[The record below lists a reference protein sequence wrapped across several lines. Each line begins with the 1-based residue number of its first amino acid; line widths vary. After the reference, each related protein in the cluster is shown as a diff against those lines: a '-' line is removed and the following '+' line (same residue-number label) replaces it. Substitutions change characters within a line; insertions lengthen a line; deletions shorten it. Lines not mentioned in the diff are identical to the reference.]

1 MKVTKVLT
9 EALGM
14 ISRTIGIIY
23 AWLEI
28 IFDWTDEV
36 KAASDSTIERYRRE
50 RDVDNQIADAEL
62 EEELKKK
69 LKEAGIKPK
78 EK

>member
-14 ISRTIGIIY
+14 VSRTIGIIY

-62 EEELKKK
+62 NEELKKK

>member
-14 ISRTIGIIY
+14 VSRTIGIIY

-50 RDVDNQIADAEL
+50 RDVDKQIAYAEL
-62 EEELKKK
+62 EEESKNK
-69 LKEAGIKPK
+69 LKESGLKPN

>member
-62 EEELKKK
+62 NEELKKK